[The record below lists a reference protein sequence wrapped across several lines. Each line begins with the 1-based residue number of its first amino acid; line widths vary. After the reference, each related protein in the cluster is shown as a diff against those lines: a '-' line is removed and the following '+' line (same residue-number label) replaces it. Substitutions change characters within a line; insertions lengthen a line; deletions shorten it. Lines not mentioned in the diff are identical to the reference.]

1 VRLLLFTGKGGAGKT
16 TVAAA
21 TALHAA
27 RCGVKT
33 LVVSTDAA
41 HSLADCLDHPLGA
54 DPVEVV
60 TGLSAVQVDPRRRG
74 ERSWRAVQEYLIGVL
89 DALGVDPIA
98 AEELTVLPGAEEVLA
113 LLEVRDL
120 VATGGHDLV
129 VVDCA
134 PTAETLRLLALPEA
148 FSRYLEQALPVER
161 RVLRALAAGSRAAA
175 ASRAAAGRGRPPG
188 PPPRDHLVEA
198 AERMHTEL
206 AGVRELLE
214 APSTSVRL
222 VLTPEAVVVA
232 EARRAWT
239 ALALYGYA
247 VDAVVANRL
256 VPGDGQDAWR
266 SAWAVAQAEQLAEVE
281 ASFAPVPV
289 QRAGYADAEPVGV
302 EALAAFGDQLY
313 GPVRAE
319 TARDL
324 LAEPPAG
331 RPLAVTRDGEEFELR
346 LDLPLARRDQLDLAR
361 AGDDLVIRV
370 GAHRRVLALPSA
382 LRRCDVVGAA
392 LRDGALRVRF
402 RPDPALWRAP

>member
-1 VRLLLFTGKGGAGKT
+1 MRLLLFTGKGGAGKT

-33 LVVSTDAA
+33 LVVSADPA

-74 ERSWRAVQEYLIGVL
+74 ERTWRVVQEYLIGVL
-89 DALGVDPIA
+89 DALGVDPVA
-98 AEELTVLPGAEEVLA
+98 AEDLTVLPGVEEVLA

-120 VATGGHDLV
+120 VAAGGNDLV

-148 FSRYLEQALPVER
+148 FSRYLERALPVER

-175 ASRAAAGRGRPPG
+175 GSGAAGRGRQPG
-188 PPPRDHLVEA
+188 PPARDYLVEA
-198 AERMHTEL
+198 AERVHAEL
-206 AGVRELLE
+206 AGVREMLE

-256 VPGDGQDAWR
+256 VPGDGQDLWR
-266 SAWAVAQAEQLAEVE
+266 AAWAAAQAEQLAEVE

-289 QRAGYADAEPVGV
+289 QRAGYAAAEPVGV
-302 EALAAFGDQLY
+302 AALAAVGDQLY
-313 GPVRAE
+313 GPVSAGAAGE
-319 TARDL
+319 L
-324 LAEPPAG
+324 LAEPPAD
-331 RPLAVTRDGEEFELR
+331 RPLAVTRDGEEFVLR

-361 AGDDLVIRV
+361 AGDDLVIQV
-370 GAHRRVLALPSA
+370 GGHRRVLALPSA